1 MTWRKFRTSL
11 PGKTGV
17 HKKQGQRLRPDFH
30 PLILD
35 DRAMRTPNSRSLRT
49 SPLKWCGNP
58 PVRRT
63 TSRGRIPENGTKTTV
78 CITIS
83 CLEFDGDSQVSSAL
97 LSRNDNVV
105 RCPVFPLQ
113 IPICRLNGL
122 TRSVSYFL
130 PRASRYP
137 ATSKGFS
144 FSSFLRYKGWW
155 GWPFLL
161 MAPAQYH
168 RAPYSF
174 PTARK
179 SRTHSGR

>member
-1 MTWRKFRTSL
+1 MRCRFAEIEIWGRYTLNSA
-11 PGKTGV
+11 
-17 HKKQGQRLRPDFH
+17 RPDAK
-30 PLILD
+30 
-35 DRAMRTPNSRSLRT
+35 RAPSNSRSLRT

-63 TSRGRIPENGTKTTV
+63 ASRGRIPENGTKTTV
-78 CITIS
+78 CIMIS

-144 FSSFLRYKGWW
+144 FSSFLRYKGW
-155 GWPFLL
+155 
-161 MAPAQYH
+161 
-168 RAPYSF
+168 
-174 PTARK
+174 
-179 SRTHSGR
+179 